1 MNYEAII
8 GLEVHVQLNTNTKIF
23 CGCSTKFGNEP
34 NTNVCP
40 VCTGMPGV
48 LPVLNKKVVDSAIKI
63 GLALNCKIAEKSVF
77 ARKQY
82 FYPDLPKNYQ
92 ISQYDKPTTIDGFLM
107 LPSGKKIGVTRAHI
121 EEDAGKLIHGNFDE
135 SFVDYNR
142 TGIPLVEIVSEPEM
156 KTGEE
161 AYEYLT
167 TLKRTLK
174 YLGVSDCNM
183 EEGSLRCDAN
193 VSVMPVG
200 SKVFG
205 TKAEVKNLNSFKAVQ
220 KSIQYEIAR
229 QTELVESGGRV
240 IQESRLW
247 DDKKEI
253 TVSMRSKEE
262 AHDYRYFPEP
272 DLPTLFIS
280 SEWIDE
286 MKKTMPL
293 LPAERKQKMVE
304 DYELSE
310 YDADVLT
317 AEKELADYFENAM
330 NVAVKLSDKGKNE
343 NIASNANLAKQIVN
357 WVMVELLGKLN
368 KENKSITESPISFEN
383 LAKLVVLIKDGTIS
397 GKIAKIIFEDMLVSL
412 KTPDEIIK
420 EKNLVQITDMSEIE
434 NIVKEVLAANP
445 NAVGQYK
452 SGKTQIVG
460 FLVGQVMQKSKGKA
474 NPAIANKI
482 LAESLKN

>member
-1 MNYEAII
+1 MNYEAVI

-23 CGCSTKFGNEP
+23 CGCSTQFGNDP

-48 LPVLNKKVVDSAIKI
+48 LPVLNKKVVDNAIKI

-107 LPSGKKIGVTRAHI
+107 LPSGKKIGITRAHI

-142 TGIPLVEIVSEPEM
+142 TGVPLVEIVSEPEM

-220 KSIQYEIAR
+220 KSIQHEIAR
-229 QTELVESGGRV
+229 QIELVSNGGRV

-280 SEWIDE
+280 SDWISE
-286 MKKTMPL
+286 IKNSMPL
-293 LPAERKQKMVE
+293 LPAERKQKMIN
-304 DYELSE
+304 DYALSE

-317 AEKELADYFENAM
+317 AEKELADYFENA
-330 NVAVKLSDKGKNE
+330 VAVAVQKISDKKD
-343 NIASNANLAKQIVN
+343 IYKQIVN
-357 WVMVELLGKLN
+357 WIMVELLGKLN
-368 KENKSITESPISFEN
+368 KENKLITDSPISFEN
-383 LAKLVVLIKDGTIS
+383 LAKLVVLIQDGTIS
-397 GKIAKIIFEDMLVSL
+397 GKIAKIIFEDMFIFP

-420 EKNLVQITDMSEIE
+420 EKNLVQITDLSEIK
-434 NIVKEVLAANP
+434 NIVKEVLTANP
-445 NAVGQYK
+445 NAVEQYK
-452 SGKTQIVG
+452 SGKVQIVG

-482 LAESLKN
+482 LKEKLDE